1 MSSVAPDLS
10 ENVSKLVELT
20 KQLTE
25 AKSDIKVLTQ
35 EEKRL
40 KEKVKKH
47 MVEQGIDTINLRKG
61 KISIRKSVRKSGMSK
76 DAIKE
81 GLMTFFG
88 GDETKVEGALN
99 AIKDGL
105 KTKESTSISLSG
117 IQEKPEKEDKSNTQK
132 NYMRCGIPSGHSFTM
147 HTSNIQGNSVTLLR
161 FVTRNTT
168 LIVNKD
174 DGLMN
179 ICTIYGK
186 MSGESSILT
195 NYTRRLCGVP
205 HFIILQS
212 SWKNI

>member
-20 KQLTE
+20 KQLTD

-117 IQEKPEKEDKSNTQK
+117 IKEKPEKEDK
-132 NYMRCGIPSGHSFTM
+132 
-147 HTSNIQGNSVTLLR
+147 
-161 FVTRNTT
+161 
-168 LIVNKD
+168 
-174 DGLMN
+174 
-179 ICTIYGK
+179 
-186 MSGESSILT
+186 
-195 NYTRRLCGVP
+195 
-205 HFIILQS
+205 
-212 SWKNI
+212 